1 MRCSVAKSVQKK
13 NTFCY
18 RYAVVK
24 LLKNFKKLIK
34 PQENLNDTTRQIP
47 VDSHKTYRELTEEVK
62 KT

>member
-1 MRCSVAKSVQKK
+1 MLLSNFSKTSKK
-13 NTFCY
+13 I
-18 RYAVVK
+18 
-24 LLKNFKKLIK
+24 IK